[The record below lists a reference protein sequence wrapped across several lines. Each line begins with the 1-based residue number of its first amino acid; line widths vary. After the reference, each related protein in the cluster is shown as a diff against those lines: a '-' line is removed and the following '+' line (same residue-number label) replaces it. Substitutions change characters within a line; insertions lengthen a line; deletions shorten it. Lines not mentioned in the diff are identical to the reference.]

1 MRCHGFTKPH
11 NIPKDLRMRLRRIIL
26 LDKKQLTVLFV
37 RTFYVAEAQCLN
49 NPNYYEIP
57 AKNEALVKA
66 FLEKYSVE
74 SEYDS
79 KIDYLPIAFTIKDFV
94 GFKDFLGFFESG
106 SDYIKTNRYGYVG
119 KYQFGKPLA

>member
-1 MRCHGFTKPH
+1 
-11 NIPKDLRMRLRRIIL
+11 MRLRRIIL

-74 SEYDS
+74 SEYRINFKAVRDSCDREDWFPVYSLNVSKCCINICS
-79 KIDYLPIAFTIKDFV
+79 KILFP
-94 GFKDFLGFFESG
+94 
-106 SDYIKTNRYGYVG
+106 
-119 KYQFGKPLA
+119 KPLNKFAVCPVK